1 LLGALL
7 AAGPVAAQD
16 WSYDATL
23 YAWVPAMNVSAD
35 TRFGEIE
42 SEGSGSDALSALD
55 MAFMGAFQMRR
66 GKWGLV
72 GDLLYTDLS
81 NSQDTPV
88 GLVFSDT
95 EVKMKLA
102 ALSAYA
108 TYRVYETKA
117 AAVDI
122 GGGFR
127 LFGMDIDT
135 SLNSASNA
143 VQDRGTSESVSWV
156 DPLVAARV
164 IAPLG
169 EKWFATAYADAG
181 GFITQSSSTWQGVA
195 TVGYRF
201 NERWSA
207 QLGYR
212 YMNLEKEVNG
222 RDVTVDLY
230 GPIIGASVSF

>member
-1 LLGALL
+1 
-7 AAGPVAAQD
+7 
-16 WSYDATL
+16 
-23 YAWVPAMNVSAD
+23 
-35 TRFGEIE
+35 
-42 SEGSGSDALSALD
+42 

-88 GLVFSDT
+88 GLVFSDS

-108 TYRVYETKA
+108 TYRVYETEA
-117 AAVDI
+117 AAIDI

-143 VQDRGTSESVSWV
+143 VQDRNISESVSWV

-169 EKWFATAYADAG
+169 DKWFVTAYADAG
-181 GFITQSSSTWQGVA
+181 GFITQSSSTWQAVG
-195 TVGYRF
+195 TFGYRF
-201 NERWSA
+201 SERWSA
-207 QLGYR
+207 QFGYR
-212 YMNLEKEVNG
+212 YMNLEKEVSG
-222 RDVTVDLY
+222 EDVTVDLY
-230 GPIIGASVSF
+230 GPIIGASISF